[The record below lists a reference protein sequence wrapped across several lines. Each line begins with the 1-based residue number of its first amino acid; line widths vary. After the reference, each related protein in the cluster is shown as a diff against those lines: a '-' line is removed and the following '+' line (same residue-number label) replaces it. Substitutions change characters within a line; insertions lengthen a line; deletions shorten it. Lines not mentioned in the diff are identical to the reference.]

1 MSVINPRRR
10 YQFGLLRF
18 RRDRTGIS
26 SVEFALVAMVFFVFI
41 FGIFDFGRALWQW
54 NAAAKAAQWGARYA
68 IVNDVVASGLANFD
82 GLSAAGGNGLSIP
95 IGAVNPNPVICDV
108 NGCNGYGPLDTT
120 AFNAIVAIMQ
130 GIYSR
135 VQANNVVV
143 EYEHVGL
150 GFSGNPYGMDIVP
163 TVKIRLQGMVFNLVT
178 PLVAGLVTI
187 TMPDFSTTLMGED
200 LQS

>member
-1 MSVINPRRR
+1 MSVNNPQRR
-10 YQFGLLRF
+10 YKFGLLRF
-18 RRDRTGIS
+18 RRDRRGVS
-26 SVEFALVAMVFFVFI
+26 SVEFALVSMVFFLFI

-68 IVNDVVASGLANFD
+68 IVNDVVAPGLANFD
-82 GLSAAGGNGLSIP
+82 FVAAVGGNGKSIP
-95 IGAVNPNPVICDV
+95 VNIVNPNPVICDV
-108 NGCNGYGPLDTT
+108 NGCNGFGPLDTT
-120 AFNAIVAIMQ
+120 AFNAIVNIMQ

-150 GFSGNPYGMDIVP
+150 GFSGNPYGMDVVP
-163 TVKIRLQGMVFNLVT
+163 TVKVRLQGMVFNLVT
-178 PLVAGLVTI
+178 PGISGLVSI
-187 TMPDFSTTLMGED
+187 NMPDFSTTLMGED